1 MAEIGFLR
9 KEDGF
14 SLRDTVRS
22 SAVREG
28 LKGRP
33 RTETPGWP
41 GNAPVFPRINWRR
54 WLGKEGG
61 LGVLLKAAAPATCL
75 PEKRKI
81 GG

>member
-1 MAEIGFLR
+1 MAKIGFLR
-9 KEDGF
+9 KEGGF

-33 RTETPGWP
+33 RTETLGWP

-61 LGVLLKAAAPATCL
+61 LGVLLGLL
-75 PEKRKI
+75 PPRPVPRKSER
-81 GG
+81 